1 MKRMSLWEHAA
12 YRKKFLI
19 FALGALAILVNRH
32 YGVEITDDHIVH
44 VVDVI
49 LLILT
54 GFSVERAANKPKGT
68 S

>member
-1 MKRMSLWEHAA
+1 MNLAQHAA

-19 FALGALAILVNRH
+19 YILGAAAILVNRH
-32 YGVEITDDHIVH
+32 YGINVTDDQIVDLVDIVLL
-44 VVDVI
+44 VV
-49 LLILT
+49 T